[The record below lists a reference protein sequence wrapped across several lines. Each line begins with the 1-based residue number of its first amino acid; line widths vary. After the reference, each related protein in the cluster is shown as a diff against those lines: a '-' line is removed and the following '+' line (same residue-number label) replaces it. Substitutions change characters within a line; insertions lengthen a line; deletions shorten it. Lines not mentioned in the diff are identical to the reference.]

1 MTKHI
6 YLVDDDEGVRAAL
19 ATLLTT
25 MGWEVKTFSGGQTF
39 LDTLAVTQPSC
50 VLLDIRMPGKS
61 GMTIL
66 EAIQSRDSTLPVII
80 MTGHGNVELCRR
92 AFKGGALEFLTKPID
107 ADVLIE
113 TVSMALE
120 QHEQALAAQQ
130 QQASYQQRLNQL
142 SAREREVAALI
153 IQGETSKQIAHLLSL
168 SPRTVEAHRANLFAK
183 LEVSS
188 LALLIHH
195 YAPLI
200 ANHSSLKIG
209 RSTE

>member
-19 ATLLTT
+19 TALLTT

-92 AFKGGALEFLTKPID
+92 AFKSGALEFLTKPID

-200 ANHSSLKIG
+200 ASHSSLMIG

>member
-19 ATLLTT
+19 AALLTT
-25 MGWEVKTFSGGQTF
+25 MGWEVKTFSDGQTF

-92 AFKGGALEFLTKPID
+92 AFKSGALEFLTKPID

-200 ANHSSLKIG
+200 ASHSSLMIG

>member
-19 ATLLTT
+19 AALLTT
-25 MGWEVKTFSGGQTF
+25 MGWEVKTFSDGQTF

-168 SPRTVEAHRANLFAK
+168 SPRTVEAHRANLFTK

-200 ANHSSLKIG
+200 ASHSSLMIG

>member
-6 YLVDDDEGVRAAL
+6 YLIDDDEGVRAAL
-19 ATLLTT
+19 SALLTT
-25 MGWEVKTFSGGQTF
+25 MGWEVKAFSNGQIF
-39 LDTLAVTQPSC
+39 LDTLAITQPSC

-66 EAIQSRDSTLPVII
+66 EAIQERNSTLPVII

-107 ADVLIE
+107 ADILIE
-113 TVSMALE
+113 TVSMALD
-120 QHEQALAAQQ
+120 QHEQALASHQ
-130 QQASYQQRLNQL
+130 QQASYQQLFNQL

-153 IQGETSKQIAHLLSL
+153 IQGDTSKQIAQTLSL
-168 SPRTVEAHRANLFAK
+168 SPRTVEAHRANIFAK
-183 LEVSS
+183 LEVNS

-195 YAPLI
+195 YASLI
-200 ANHSSLKIG
+200 II
-209 RSTE
+209 E

>member
-6 YLVDDDEGVRAAL
+6 YLIDDDEGVRAAL
-19 ATLLTT
+19 TALLTT
-25 MGWEVKTFSGGQTF
+25 MGWEINAFSNGQTF
-39 LDTLAVTQPSC
+39 LDTLVVTQPSC

-66 EAIQSRDSTLPVII
+66 EAIQSSDSSLPVII

-113 TVSMALE
+113 TISMALE
-120 QHEQALAAQQ
+120 QHEQALTTQQ
-130 QQASYQQRLNQL
+130 QQASYQQLLGQL

-153 IQGETSKQIAHLLSL
+153 IQGETSKQIAHILSL
-168 SPRTVEAHRANLFAK
+168 SPRTVEAHRANIFAK
-183 LEVSS
+183 LDVSS

-195 YAPLI
+195 YASLI
-200 ANHSSLKIG
+200 PRHS
-209 RSTE
+209 

>member
-6 YLVDDDEGVRAAL
+6 YLIDDDEGVRAAL
-19 ATLLTT
+19 AALLTT
-25 MGWEVKTFSGGQTF
+25 MGWEVKAFSDGQTF
-39 LDTLAVTQPSC
+39 LDTLTVTQPSC

-66 EAIQSRDSTLPVII
+66 EAIQSRDSSLPVII

-120 QHEQALAAQQ
+120 QHEQALATQQ
-130 QQASYQQRLNQL
+130 QLANYRQRLNQL

-153 IQGETSKQIAHLLSL
+153 IQGETSKQIANILSL

-200 ANHSSLKIG
+200 ASHYSMD
-209 RSTE
+209 R

>member
-6 YLVDDDEGVRAAL
+6 YLIDDDEGVRAAL
-19 ATLLTT
+19 SALLTT
-25 MGWEVKTFSGGQTF
+25 MGWEVKAFSNGQIF
-39 LDTLAVTQPSC
+39 LDTFAITQPSC

-66 EAIQSRDSTLPVII
+66 EAIQERNSTLPVII

-107 ADVLIE
+107 ADILIE
-113 TVSMALE
+113 TVSMALD
-120 QHEQALAAQQ
+120 QHEQALASHQ
-130 QQASYQQRLNQL
+130 QQASYQQLFNQL

-153 IQGETSKQIAHLLSL
+153 IQGDTSKQIAQTLSL
-168 SPRTVEAHRANLFAK
+168 SPRTVEAHRANIFAK
-183 LEVSS
+183 LEVNS

-195 YAPLI
+195 YASLI
-200 ANHSSLKIG
+200 II
-209 RSTE
+209 E

>member
-6 YLVDDDEGVRAAL
+6 YLIDDDEGVRAAL
-19 ATLLTT
+19 AALLTT
-25 MGWEVKTFSGGQTF
+25 MGWEVKAFSDGQTF
-39 LDTLAVTQPSC
+39 LDTLTVTQPSC

-66 EAIQSRDSTLPVII
+66 EAIQSRDSNLPVII

-120 QHEQALAAQQ
+120 QHEQALATQQ
-130 QQASYQQRLNQL
+130 QLANYRQRLNQL

-153 IQGETSKQIAHLLSL
+153 IQGETSKQVAHILSL

-200 ANHSSLKIG
+200 ASHYSMD
-209 RSTE
+209 R

>member
-6 YLVDDDEGVRAAL
+6 YLIDDDEGVRAAL
-19 ATLLTT
+19 TALLTT
-25 MGWEVKTFSGGQTF
+25 MGWEINTFSDGQTF
-39 LDTLAVTQPSC
+39 LDTLVVTQPSC

-66 EAIQSRDSTLPVII
+66 EAIQSSDSSLPVII

-113 TVSMALE
+113 TISMALE
-120 QHEQALAAQQ
+120 QHEQALTTQQ
-130 QQASYQQRLNQL
+130 QQASYQQLLGQL

-153 IQGETSKQIAHLLSL
+153 IQGETSKQIAHILSL
-168 SPRTVEAHRANLFAK
+168 SPRTVEAHRANIFAK
-183 LEVSS
+183 LDVSS

-195 YAPLI
+195 YASLI
-200 ANHSSLKIG
+200 PRHS
-209 RSTE
+209 

>member
-6 YLVDDDEGVRAAL
+6 YLIDDDEGVRAAL
-19 ATLLTT
+19 TALLTT
-25 MGWEVKTFSGGQTF
+25 MGWEINAFSNGQTF
-39 LDTLAVTQPSC
+39 LDTLVVTQPSC

-66 EAIQSRDSTLPVII
+66 EAIQSSDSSLPVII

-113 TVSMALE
+113 TISMALE
-120 QHEQALAAQQ
+120 QHEQALTTQQ
-130 QQASYQQRLNQL
+130 QQASYQQLLGQL

-153 IQGETSKQIAHLLSL
+153 IQGETSKQIAHILSL
-168 SPRTVEAHRANLFAK
+168 SPRTVEAHRANIFAK
-183 LEVSS
+183 LDVSS

-195 YAPLI
+195 YASLI
-200 ANHSSLKIG
+200 SRHS
-209 RSTE
+209 

>member
-6 YLVDDDEGVRAAL
+6 YLVDDDDGVRAAL
-19 ATLLTT
+19 AALLTT
-25 MGWEVKTFSGGQTF
+25 MGWEVKTFSDGQTF

-200 ANHSSLKIG
+200 ASHSSLMIG

>member
-1 MTKHI
+1 M
-6 YLVDDDEGVRAAL
+6 AA
-19 ATLLTT
+19 LLTT
-25 MGWEVKTFSGGQTF
+25 MGWEVKAFSDGQTF
-39 LDTLAVTQPSC
+39 LDTLTVTQPSC

-66 EAIQSRDSTLPVII
+66 EAIQSRDSNLPVII

-120 QHEQALAAQQ
+120 QHEQALATQQ
-130 QQASYQQRLNQL
+130 QLANYRQRLNQL

-153 IQGETSKQIAHLLSL
+153 IQGETSKQVAHILSL

-200 ANHSSLKIG
+200 ASHYSMD
-209 RSTE
+209 R

>member
-6 YLVDDDEGVRAAL
+6 YLIDDDEGVRAAL
-19 ATLLTT
+19 NALLTT
-25 MGWEVKTFSGGQTF
+25 MGWEVKAFSNGQIF
-39 LDTLAVTQPSC
+39 LDTFAITQPSC

-66 EAIQSRDSTLPVII
+66 EAIQERNSALPVII

-120 QHEQALAAQQ
+120 QHEQSLTAHKQRE
-130 QQASYQQRLNQL
+130 SYQQLFNQL
-142 SAREREVAALI
+142 SAREREIAALI
-153 IQGETSKQIAHLLSL
+153 IQGETSKQVAHTLSL
-168 SPRTVEAHRANLFAK
+168 SPRTVEAHRANIFAK
-183 LEVSS
+183 LEVNS

-195 YAPLI
+195 YASLI
-200 ANHSSLKIG
+200 II
-209 RSTE
+209 E